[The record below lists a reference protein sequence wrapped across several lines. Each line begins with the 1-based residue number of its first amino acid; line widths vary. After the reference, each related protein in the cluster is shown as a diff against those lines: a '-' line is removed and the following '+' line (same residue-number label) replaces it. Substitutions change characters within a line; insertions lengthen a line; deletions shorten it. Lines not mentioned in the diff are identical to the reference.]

1 MNLCSDGH
9 DEICYEGRS
18 CPLCAFKEVFESLRD
33 ENIELEEKNIGFSD
47 ALSEKIEEI
56 EEMRQRIETLE
67 KDIDGLINS
76 NPNN

>member
-1 MNLCSDGH
+1 MILCGDGH

-18 CPLCAFKEVFESLRD
+18 CPCCALKEEFESLRD

-76 NPNN
+76 NPND